1 MLWKSKFVIQQLKHV
16 TYTSAYEM
24 DDENDEERTVWDIA
38 ESLEE
43 ENLEMVRQVVKAL
56 GQERERARSV
66 LEQTWHVED
75 QGGLTANVDG
85 NLRRHTPS
93 EVYMWLA
100 GLYKTSVAQR
110 MRNDEFEED
119 ERAQE
124 DEGDG
129 HGEVGEEDTKDA
141 WEATLASEDD
151 SSCLVPEDCI
161 GKTCCI
167 RYFELDD
174 IQDTICDREDEYD
187 AGR

>member
-93 EVYMWLA
+93 EVYIC
-100 GLYKTSVAQR
+100 GSQ
-110 MRNDEFEED
+110 
-119 ERAQE
+119 
-124 DEGDG
+124 
-129 HGEVGEEDTKDA
+129 
-141 WEATLASEDD
+141 
-151 SSCLVPEDCI
+151 DCI
-161 GKTCCI
+161 KRRSHSVCATTNSKKTNVHKKMK
-167 RYFELDD
+167 EMGS
-174 IQDTICDREDEYD
+174 RE
-187 AGR
+187 